1 MDHEARHHLTT
12 SPLCANSFE
21 HANKVWLYN
30 VRLQNFAKPLASCAA
45 LDVQ

>member
-21 HANKVWLYN
+21 HANKVYN

-45 LDVQ
+45 LGVQ